1 MIPKIIQ
8 NSMRHF
14 TATAAVILSL
24 ACMFSCKK
32 EKGGGDTL
40 EKIYFVDPASASM
53 VLTQGQTGY
62 IMYATVPESAAA
74 TAVMEWSSSDT
85 NIAEVFNGQVTAI
98 APGNTVITVKCGN
111 VSATLDVQ
119 VVPIPVTSFNVPKS
133 MNAYMDMPTPIKL
146 TVEPAEANAASL
158 EWKSDN
164 PEIAE
169 VVIESGKAFVN
180 AKKEGGCKIT
190 VTPYNNS
197 EASQQ
202 IAVTVYPAIFKL
214 MRRSISGESG
224 YVEILND
231 DSFDITD
238 IGMPTYEGMRYI
250 EMIRLDGGE
259 LLDSSV
265 EVNNENS
272 GIVSITKH
280 KRSESKIILNAEEK
294 SEVGATKI
302 SVSLK
307 DDDNVYTKTF
317 TITRQKHDF
326 TSDTKICR
334 IYTETPVNDVEEMAR
349 EAILAVQM
357 FPAVNAVWTSSNE
370 SVAKVAPLT
379 VDGTGFS
386 PMAEIRTFGEYGSA
400 EITATD
406 ESGEHTRKFTV
417 RVSKASFPAGTKIC
431 IRVDG
436 HIEPV
441 GESTTIRASYD
452 GRNDEAFGL
461 MDASG
466 NYLSTFTNFKWTI
479 ESPSCECSLTPVGA
493 SGVVIAPISTTTFS
507 GSKTATLVCTDD
519 AGNRLTH
526 KIFIDS
532 PNAFRGVENL
542 RVTVDGKSYTGNAKV
557 DIGKTATIDIAK
569 LTYGSSYDGLK
580 WENVGV
586 LGSVYGR
593 TKLNN
598 NSSGSLMSIEF
609 TPNRKMEAMPIS
621 VEDEIG
627 QVRKIYIS
635 SAKFH
640 FPDGAKLYYSYTA
653 VNPTNS
659 GWKEA
664 TSGVLLRPNISTN
677 IKIATSETGA
687 PVVDKAYY
695 YQVWAS
701 AIEKS
706 KKNQYVNEFSPL
718 YNEDYNVFS
727 VFVNGYPPRD
737 DAPEPYGITVKDDYG
752 TSLYNQFYI
761 HELVKFDSSTEFF
774 VWASLGGAGR
784 GYSVKYDKG
793 KDKRLYVDVDPPS
806 SGKIPEVRITWT
818 LSYNA
823 GYYIFPE
830 ARITNSVGEQSEYS
844 MYHVRQ
850 VKFNP
855 VSSTASSPT
864 KVVLFDDYGNTK
876 TIYISYN
883 IKN

>member
-8 NSMRHF
+8 NPMRRF
-14 TATAAVILSL
+14 TAAVAVLLSL
-24 ACMFSCKK
+24 ACAFSCKK

-40 EKIYFVDPASASM
+40 EKIYFVDPESASM
-53 VLTQGQTGY
+53 VLSQGQTGY

-119 VVPIPVTSFNVPKS
+119 VVPIPVTSFSVPKS

-146 TVEPAEANAASL
+146 TVEPAKANAASL

-202 IAVTVYPAIFKL
+202 ISVTVYPAIFKL
-214 MRRSISGESG
+214 MRRSISDESG

-238 IGMPTYEGMRYI
+238 VGMPYEGIRCI
-250 EMIRLDGGE
+250 EMIRLDGDK
-259 LLDSSV
+259 LLESSV

-272 GIVSITKH
+272 GIVSITKRQ
-280 KRSESKIILNAEEK
+280 RSESKVLLNVEEK
-294 SEVGATKI
+294 SEVGATKV

-307 DDDNVYTKTF
+307 EDDNVYTKTF

-334 IYTETPVNDVEEMAR
+334 IYTETPVNDVEEMSRNATM
-349 EAILAVQM
+349 EVQM

-370 SVAKVAPLT
+370 SVAKVVPAT
-379 VDGTGFS
+379 SDGTGFS
-386 PMAEIRTFGEYGSA
+386 PMAEIRTFDEYGSA

-417 RVSKASFPAGTKIC
+417 RVSKASFPAGTKIST
-431 IRVDG
+431 RVNNNYV
-436 HIEPV
+436 PV

-452 GRNDEAFGL
+452 GRNAGGFGL
-461 MDASG
+461 LEASG
-466 NYLSTFTNFKWTI
+466 NPSTFSNIKWTI
-479 ESPSCECSLTPVGA
+479 ESPSCECRLTQVGA
-493 SGVVIAPISTTTFS
+493 NGVIIRPISKTTFS

-519 AGNRLTH
+519 AGNRITH

-532 PNAFRGVENL
+532 PNAFSGVHNL

-569 LTYGSSYDGLK
+569 FTFDSSYDGLK

-586 LGSVYGR
+586 LGGVYGT

-627 QVRKIYIS
+627 QVKKIYIS

-640 FPDGAKLYYSYTA
+640 FPEGAKLYYSYGN
-653 VNPTNS
+653 VDPT
-659 GWKEA
+659 GGYWAE
-664 TSGVLLRPNISTN
+664 VLDGMPLKNDAGTYL
-677 IKIATSETGA
+677 KIATSAEGK
-687 PVVDKAYY
+687 PIVDKAYWD
-695 YQVWAS
+695 QIWAS

-706 KKNQYVNEFSPL
+706 KNHSYIGEF
-718 YNEDYNVFS
+718 DDIRINVLRPWNIFG
-727 VFVNGYPPRD
+727 VFTKKYPTKYQE
-737 DAPEPYGITVKDDYG
+737 PEYYSIEAKDDYG
-752 TSLYNQFYI
+752 TALSAGFYI
-761 HELVKFDSSTEFF
+761 REWVEFKSKDRFQIYMKKTSTYIEYGDGSAVHDDIPDSQLFSDGSIVVKLNFDGNAYRF
-774 VWASLGGAGR
+774 
-784 GYSVKYDKG
+784 
-793 KDKRLYVDVDPPS
+793 P
-806 SGKIPEVRITWT
+806 RI
-818 LSYNA
+818 
-823 GYYIFPE
+823 IV
-830 ARITNSVGEQSEYS
+830 TNSAKQDHPHEYYL
-844 MYHVRQ
+844 YHANFVR
-850 VKFNP
+850 VYP
-855 VSSTASSPT
+855 TSGSPAT
-864 KVVLFDDYGNTK
+864 RLIFSDDFGNMK
-876 TIYISYN
+876 TITFELY
-883 IKN
+883 

>member
-1 MIPKIIQ
+1 
-8 NSMRHF
+8 MRRF
-14 TATAAVILSL
+14 TAAVAVLLSL
-24 ACMFSCKK
+24 ACAFSCKK

-53 VLTQGQTGY
+53 VLSQGQTGY

-119 VVPIPVTSFNVPKS
+119 VVPIPVTNFSVPKS

-202 IAVTVYPAIFKL
+202 ISVTVYPAIFKL
-214 MRRSISGESG
+214 MRRSISGESS

-238 IGMPTYEGMRYI
+238 IGMPYEGIRCI
-250 EMIRLDGGE
+250 EMIRLDGDK
-259 LLDSSV
+259 LLESSV

-272 GIVSITKH
+272 GIVSITKRQ
-280 KRSESKIILNAEEK
+280 RSESKVLLNVEEK
-294 SEVGATKI
+294 SEVGATKV

-307 DDDNVYTKTF
+307 EDDNVYTKTF

-349 EAILAVQM
+349 NATMEVQM

-370 SVAKVAPLT
+370 SVAKVVPAT
-379 VDGTGFS
+379 SDGTGFS

-417 RVSKASFPAGTKIC
+417 KVSKASFPAGTKIST
-431 IRVDG
+431 RVNNNYV
-436 HIEPV
+436 PV

-452 GRNDEAFGL
+452 GRNAGGFGL
-461 MDASG
+461 LEASG
-466 NYLSTFTNFKWTI
+466 NPSTFSNIKWTI
-479 ESPSCECSLTPVGA
+479 ESPSCECRLTQVGA
-493 SGVVIAPISTTTFS
+493 NGVIIRPISKTTFS

-526 KIFIDS
+526 KIFIAS
-532 PNAFRGVENL
+532 PNAFSVVHNL
-542 RVTVDGKSYTGNAKV
+542 RVTVDGKSYTSNAKV

-569 LTYGSSYDGLK
+569 LTFASSYDGLK
-580 WENVGV
+580 WQNVGV
-586 LGSVYGR
+586 LGGVYGT

-609 TPNRKMEAMPIS
+609 TPNRKMDAMPIS

-640 FPDGAKLYYSYTA
+640 FPEGAKLYYSYGN
-653 VNPTNS
+653 VDPT
-659 GWKEA
+659 GGYWAE
-664 TSGVLLRPNISTN
+664 VLDGMPLKNYEGTCL
-677 IKIATSETGA
+677 KIATSAAGK
-687 PVVDKAYY
+687 PIVDKAYWD
-695 YQVWAS
+695 QIWAS

-706 KKNQYVNEFSPL
+706 KNNSYVYEFGATMINALKPENVFAIFTKQYPAKNQ
-718 YNEDYNVFS
+718 D
-727 VFVNGYPPRD
+727 
-737 DAPEPYGITVKDDYG
+737 PEPYSIEVKDDYG
-752 TSLYNQFYI
+752 SAISARFYI
-761 HELVKFDSSTEFF
+761 REWVKFDSDTRFEIGKKNGNLFIDYNNGSSESIRIPKSDLFSDGSIF
-774 VWASLGGAGR
+774 VRMKFGN
-784 GYSVKYDKG
+784 V
-793 KDKRLYVDVDPPS
+793 LYRFSRIIVTNSAKPDNPYEYYLYHENFIREYPTSS
-806 SGKIPEVRITWT
+806 SGSGTR
-818 LSYNA
+818 L
-823 GYYIFPE
+823 IFSDDFGNMKTFTFT
-830 ARITNSVGEQSEYS
+830 TN
-844 MYHVRQ
+844 
-850 VKFNP
+850 
-855 VSSTASSPT
+855 
-864 KVVLFDDYGNTK
+864 
-876 TIYISYN
+876 
-883 IKN
+883 

>member
-1 MIPKIIQ
+1 
-8 NSMRHF
+8 MRQL
-14 TATAAVILSL
+14 TASVAVLLSL
-24 ACMFSCKK
+24 ACVFSCKK
-32 EKGGGDTL
+32 EKGGGDAL
-40 EKIYFVDPASASM
+40 EKIYFVDPASATM
-53 VLTQGQTGY
+53 VITQGRSEQ
-62 IMYATVPESAAA
+62 ILYATVPEKAAD
-74 TAVMEWSSSDT
+74 TAILEWFSDDPS
-85 NIAEVFNGQVTAI
+85 IADVINGLVTAI
-98 APGNTVITVKCGN
+98 APGNTVITAKCGN
-111 VSATLDVQ
+111 VTATVDVQ
-119 VVPIPVTSFNVPKS
+119 VVPIPVTSFSVPKTMS
-133 MNAYMDMPTPIKL
+133 AYMDMPVQIKL
-146 TVEPAEANAASL
+146 TLEPAEANAASL

-169 VVIESGKAFVN
+169 VVIEDGKAFVN
-180 AKKEGGCKIT
+180 AKKEGGCKIS
-190 VTPYNNS
+190 VSPYGRS
-197 EASQQ
+197 DESKE
-202 IAVTVYPAIFKL
+202 IAVTVYPAAFKL
-214 MRRSISGESG
+214 MRRTISGESG
-224 YVEILND
+224 YVEIPND

-250 EMIRLDGGE
+250 EMIRVDGGE

-265 EVNNENS
+265 EVYNENP

-294 SEVGATKI
+294 SEVGATKV

-307 DDDNVYTKTF
+307 EDDNVYTKTF

-370 SVAKVAPLT
+370 SVAKVVPLT
-379 VDGTGFS
+379 IDGTGFS

-417 RVSKASFPAGTKIC
+417 KVSKASFPAGTKIG
-431 IRVDG
+431 IRVG
-436 HIEPV
+436 GKIEPV

-452 GRNDEAFGL
+452 GRNDEGFCL

-466 NYLSTFTNFKWTI
+466 NYLTSFTNFKWTI
-479 ESPSCECSLTPVGA
+479 ESPSCECRLATAGA
-493 SGVVIAPISTTTFS
+493 SGVVVTPISTTTFS

-532 PNAFRGVENL
+532 PNAFSGVQNL
-542 RVTVDGKSYTGNAKV
+542 RVTVDGKSYTSNAKV

-569 LTYGSSYDGLK
+569 LTVDSSYDGLK

-586 LGSVYGR
+586 LGSVYGT

-627 QVRKIYIS
+627 QVKKIYIS

-640 FPDGAKLYYSYTA
+640 FPDGAKLYYSYGN
-653 VNPTNS
+653 VDPTGGYWSEVMDGMPLKNDA
-659 GWKEA
+659 G
-664 TSGVLLRPNISTN
+664 TYL
-677 IKIATSETGA
+677 KIATSAGGK
-687 PVVDKAYY
+687 PIVDKAYWD
-695 YQVWAS
+695 QIWAS

-706 KKNQYVNEFSPL
+706 KNHSYIGEF
-718 YNEDYNVFS
+718 DDIRINVLRPWNIFG
-727 VFVNGYPPRD
+727 VFTKKYPTKYQ
-737 DAPEPYGITVKDDYG
+737 EPVYYSIEAKDDYG
-752 TSLYNQFYI
+752 TALSARFYI
-761 HELVKFDSSTEFF
+761 REWVKFDSKDRFHVEMKKTTTYIKYGDGSAVHDDIPDSQLF
-774 VWASLGGAGR
+774 SDG
-784 GYSVKYDKG
+784 SIIVKLNFDG
-793 KDKRLYVDVDPPS
+793 KPYRFS
-806 SGKIPEVRITWT
+806 RI
-818 LSYNA
+818 
-823 GYYIFPE
+823 IV
-830 ARITNSVGEQSEYS
+830 TNSAKQDHPYEYYL
-844 MYHVRQ
+844 YHADYVR
-850 VKFNP
+850 VYP
-855 VSSTASSPT
+855 TSSNMGTRVIFS
-864 KVVLFDDYGNTK
+864 DDFGNMK
-876 TIYISYN
+876 TITFKLY
-883 IKN
+883 

>member
-8 NSMRHF
+8 NPMRHF

-119 VVPIPVTSFNVPKS
+119 VVPIPVTSFSVPKS

-146 TVEPAEANAASL
+146 TLEPAEANAASL
-158 EWKSDN
+158 LWESDN

-180 AKKEGGCKIT
+180 AKKEGGCKIS
-190 VTPYNNS
+190 VTPYNS
-197 EASQQ
+197 SDASQK
-202 IAVTVYPAIFKL
+202 IEVTVYPAIFKL
-214 MRRSISGESG
+214 MRRSISGESS

-238 IGMPTYEGMRYI
+238 IGMPTYEGIRCI
-250 EMIRLDGGE
+250 EMIRLDGDK
-259 LLDSSV
+259 LLESSV

-272 GIVSITKH
+272 GIVSITKRQ
-280 KRSESKIILNAEEK
+280 RSESKVLLNVEEK
-294 SEVGATKI
+294 SEVGATKV

-307 DDDNVYTKTF
+307 EDDNVYTKTF

-349 EAILAVQM
+349 NATMEVQM

-370 SVAKVAPLT
+370 SVAKVVPAT
-379 VDGTGFS
+379 SDGTGFS

-417 RVSKASFPAGTKIC
+417 KVSKASFPAGTKIC
-431 IRVDG
+431 IRVG
-436 HIEPV
+436 GKIEPV

-479 ESPSCECSLTPVGA
+479 ESPSCECSLTPVGV
-493 SGVVIAPISTTTFS
+493 SGVVVAPISTTTFS

-526 KIFIDS
+526 KIIIAS
-532 PNAFRGVENL
+532 PNAFSGVQNL
-542 RVTVDGKSYTGNAKV
+542 RVTVDGKSYTSNAKV

-569 LTYGSSYDGLK
+569 LTFDSSYDGLK

-586 LGSVYGR
+586 LGSVYGT

-598 NSSGSLMSIEF
+598 NSSGSLKSIEF

-627 QVRKIYIS
+627 QVKKIYIS
-635 SAKFH
+635 SAEFQ
-640 FPDGAKLYYSYTA
+640 FPEGAKIYISYYKSTWSTSDDKLFFNNGSTYFRVGTSATDFVKSGSPVKWSRVKTYPKLNYNSTFRALPEGDASIYALSPTSYPNDYANDDYTLVA
-653 VNPTNS
+653 KDAYGTEVSARFKVKKFMDFNDGCWFRLDHTYNEPSSIYKFGDGNDVYVTLPAKASYKVGMTCCPKEKGNTVYVNRAEISDFKNGS
-659 GWKEA
+659 
-664 TSGVLLRPNISTN
+664 ISTRTE
-677 IKIATSETGA
+677 K
-687 PVVDKAYY
+687 PVFRA
-695 YQVWAS
+695 
-701 AIEKS
+701 E
-706 KKNQYVNEFSPL
+706 
-718 YNEDYNVFS
+718 
-727 VFVNGYPPRD
+727 
-737 DAPEPYGITVKDDYG
+737 ITVKREEY
-752 TSLYNQFYI
+752 
-761 HELVKFDSSTEFF
+761 
-774 VWASLGGAGR
+774 
-784 GYSVKYDKG
+784 
-793 KDKRLYVDVDPPS
+793 
-806 SGKIPEVRITWT
+806 
-818 LSYNA
+818 
-823 GYYIFPE
+823 
-830 ARITNSVGEQSEYS
+830 ARITFY
-844 MYHVRQ
+844 
-850 VKFNP
+850 
-855 VSSTASSPT
+855 
-864 KVVLFDDYGNTK
+864 DDYGNK
-876 TIYISYN
+876 KAFYI
-883 IKN
+883 KHK

>member
-8 NSMRHF
+8 NPMRRF
-14 TATAAVILSL
+14 TAAVAVLLSL
-24 ACMFSCKK
+24 ACAFSCKK

-53 VLTQGQTGY
+53 VLSQGQTGY

-111 VSATLDVQ
+111 VLATLDVQ
-119 VVPIPVTSFNVPKS
+119 VVPIPVSNFSVPKS

-202 IAVTVYPAIFKL
+202 ISVTVYPAIFKL

-238 IGMPTYEGMRYI
+238 IGMPYEGIRCI
-250 EMIRLDGGE
+250 EMIRLDGDK
-259 LLDSSV
+259 LLESSV

-272 GIVSITKH
+272 GIVSITKRQ
-280 KRSESKIILNAEEK
+280 RSESKVLLNVEEK
-294 SEVGATKI
+294 SEVGATKV

-307 DDDNVYTKTF
+307 EDDNVYTKTF

-334 IYTETPVNDVEEMAR
+334 IYTETPVNDVEEMSRNATM
-349 EAILAVQM
+349 EVQM

-370 SVAKVAPLT
+370 SVAKVVPAT
-379 VDGTGFS
+379 SDGTGFS
-386 PMAEIRTFGEYGSA
+386 PMAEIQTFGEYGSA

-406 ESGEHTRKFTV
+406 ESGKNTRKFTV
-417 RVSKASFPAGTKIC
+417 KVSKASFPAGTKIST
-431 IRVDG
+431 RVNNNYV
-436 HIEPV
+436 PV

-452 GRNDEAFGL
+452 GRNAGGFGL
-461 MDASG
+461 LEASG
-466 NYLSTFTNFKWTI
+466 NPSTFSNIKWTI
-479 ESPSCECSLTPVGA
+479 ESPSCECRLTQVGA
-493 SGVVIAPISTTTFS
+493 NGVIIRPISKTTFS

-532 PNAFRGVENL
+532 PNAFSGVHNL
-542 RVTVDGKSYTGNAKV
+542 RVTVDGKSYTSNAKV

-569 LTYGSSYDGLK
+569 FTFDSSYDGLK

-586 LGSVYGR
+586 LGSVYGT

-635 SAKFH
+635 SAEFQ
-640 FPDGAKLYYSYTA
+640 FPEGAK
-653 VNPTNS
+653 
-659 GWKEA
+659 
-664 TSGVLLRPNISTN
+664 
-677 IKIATSETGA
+677 
-687 PVVDKAYY
+687 
-695 YQVWAS
+695 
-701 AIEKS
+701 
-706 KKNQYVNEFSPL
+706 
-718 YNEDYNVFS
+718 
-727 VFVNGYPPRD
+727 
-737 DAPEPYGITVKDDYG
+737 
-752 TSLYNQFYI
+752 
-761 HELVKFDSSTEFF
+761 
-774 VWASLGGAGR
+774 
-784 GYSVKYDKG
+784 
-793 KDKRLYVDVDPPS
+793 
-806 SGKIPEVRITWT
+806 
-818 LSYNA
+818 
-823 GYYIFPE
+823 
-830 ARITNSVGEQSEYS
+830 
-844 MYHVRQ
+844 
-850 VKFNP
+850 
-855 VSSTASSPT
+855 
-864 KVVLFDDYGNTK
+864 
-876 TIYISYN
+876 IYISYN
-883 IKN
+883 KSTWNTKDDWAFFNNGSTYFRVGTSATDFVKSGLPVEWSCVKCWPTSNYGSKLRVLPGEDASQYVLSPLAYADDYKADEYIVIAKDAYGTEVRSPLMLKKFMNFNNAVWVRLKYYDNGTQKTETLTYTFDSGKDVYKTLPAKATNLVVLECSPYENGNTVYVNCAEIIDFKNGSVGTRTKKPAFREEVTIKSEEYARITFYDDYGNKKAFYIKKK

>member
-1 MIPKIIQ
+1 MIPAIIHK
-8 NSMRHF
+8 SMRQL
-14 TATAAVILSL
+14 TASVAVLLSL
-24 ACMFSCKK
+24 ACVFSCKK
-32 EKGGGDTL
+32 EKGGGDAL
-40 EKIYFVDPASASM
+40 EKIYFVDPASATM
-53 VLTQGQTGY
+53 VITQGRSEQ
-62 IMYATVPESAAA
+62 ILYATVPEKAADTA
-74 TAVMEWSSSDT
+74 ILEWFSDDPSIADVINGLVTAV
-85 NIAEVFNGQVTAI
+85 
-98 APGNTVITVKCGN
+98 APGNTVITAKCGN
-111 VSATLDVQ
+111 VTASVDVQ
-119 VVPIPVTSFNVPKS
+119 VVPIPVTSFSVPKS

-146 TVEPAEANAASL
+146 TLEPAEANAASL

-169 VVIESGKAFVN
+169 VVIEDGKAFVN

-202 IAVTVYPAIFKL
+202 ISVTVYPAIFKL
-214 MRRSISGESG
+214 MRSSISGESG

-265 EVNNENS
+265 DVYNENP
-272 GIVSITKH
+272 GIVSITKS
-280 KRSESKIILNAEEK
+280 KRSESKILLNAEEK
-294 SEVGATKI
+294 SEVGATKV

-307 DDDNVYTKTF
+307 EDDNVYTKTF

-379 VDGTGFS
+379 SDGTGFS

-431 IRVDG
+431 IRVNG
-436 HIEPV
+436 KIEPV

-479 ESPSCECSLTPVGA
+479 ESPSCECRLATVGA
-493 SGVVIAPISTTTFS
+493 SGVVVTPISTTTFS

-526 KIFIDS
+526 KIIIAS
-532 PNAFRGVENL
+532 PNAFSGVHNL

-569 LTYGSSYDGLK
+569 FTFDSSYDGLK

-598 NSSGSLMSIEF
+598 NSSGSLVSIEF

-640 FPDGAKLYYSYTA
+640 FPDGAKLYYSYGN
-653 VNPTNS
+653 VDPT
-659 GWKEA
+659 GGYWAE
-664 TSGVLLRPNISTN
+664 VLDGMPLKNDAGTYL
-677 IKIATSETGA
+677 KIATSAEGK
-687 PVVDKAYY
+687 PIVDKAYWD
-695 YQVWAS
+695 QIWAS

-706 KKNQYVNEFSPL
+706 KNHSYIGEF
-718 YNEDYNVFS
+718 DDIRINVLRPWNIFG
-727 VFVNGYPPRD
+727 VFTKKYPTKYQE
-737 DAPEPYGITVKDDYG
+737 PEYYSIEAKDDYG
-752 TSLYNQFYI
+752 TALSAGFYI
-761 HELVKFDSSTEFF
+761 REWVEFKSEDRFQIYMKKTSTYIKYGDGSAVHDDIPDSQLFSDGSIIVKLNFDGNAYRF
-774 VWASLGGAGR
+774 
-784 GYSVKYDKG
+784 
-793 KDKRLYVDVDPPS
+793 P
-806 SGKIPEVRITWT
+806 RI
-818 LSYNA
+818 
-823 GYYIFPE
+823 IV
-830 ARITNSVGEQSEYS
+830 TNSAKQDHPHEYYLYHANFVRVYPTSSNVGTRLIFS
-844 MYHVRQ
+844 
-850 VKFNP
+850 
-855 VSSTASSPT
+855 
-864 KVVLFDDYGNTK
+864 DDFGNMK
-876 TIYISYN
+876 TITFKLY
-883 IKN
+883 

>member
-8 NSMRHF
+8 NPMRRF
-14 TATAAVILSL
+14 TAAVAVLLSL
-24 ACMFSCKK
+24 ACAFSCKK

-40 EKIYFVDPASASM
+40 EKIYFVDPESASM
-53 VLTQGQTGY
+53 VLSQGQTGY

-119 VVPIPVTSFNVPKS
+119 VVPIPVTSFSVPKS

-202 IAVTVYPAIFKL
+202 ISVTVYPAIFKL
-214 MRRSISGESG
+214 MRSSISGESG

-265 EVNNENS
+265 DVYNENP
-272 GIVSITKH
+272 GIVSITKS
-280 KRSESKIILNAEEK
+280 KRSESKILLNAEEK
-294 SEVGATKI
+294 SEVGATKV

-307 DDDNVYTKTF
+307 EDDNVYTKTF

-379 VDGTGFS
+379 SDGTGFS

-417 RVSKASFPAGTKIC
+417 RVSKASFPAGTKIST
-431 IRVDG
+431 RVNNNYV
-436 HIEPV
+436 PV

-452 GRNDEAFGL
+452 GRNAGGFGL
-461 MDASG
+461 LEASG
-466 NYLSTFTNFKWTI
+466 NPSTFSNIKWTI
-479 ESPSCECSLTPVGA
+479 ESPSCECRLTQVGA
-493 SGVVIAPISTTTFS
+493 NGVIIRPISKTTFS

-519 AGNRLTH
+519 AGNRITH

-532 PNAFRGVENL
+532 PNAFSGVHNL

-569 LTYGSSYDGLK
+569 FTFDSSYDGLK

-586 LGSVYGR
+586 LGGVYGT

-627 QVRKIYIS
+627 QVKKIYIS

-640 FPDGAKLYYSYTA
+640 FPEGAKLYYSYGN
-653 VNPTNS
+653 VDPT
-659 GWKEA
+659 GGYWAE
-664 TSGVLLRPNISTN
+664 VLDGMPLKNDAGTYL
-677 IKIATSETGA
+677 KIATSAEGK
-687 PVVDKAYY
+687 PIVDKAYWD
-695 YQVWAS
+695 QIWAS

-706 KKNQYVNEFSPL
+706 KNHSYIGEF
-718 YNEDYNVFS
+718 DDIRINVLRPWNIFG
-727 VFVNGYPPRD
+727 VFTKKYPTKYQE
-737 DAPEPYGITVKDDYG
+737 PEYYSIEAKDDYG
-752 TSLYNQFYI
+752 TALSAGFYI
-761 HELVKFDSSTEFF
+761 REWVEFKSKDRFQIYMKKTSTYIEYGDGSAVHDDIPDSQLFSDGSIIVKLNFDGNAYRF
-774 VWASLGGAGR
+774 
-784 GYSVKYDKG
+784 
-793 KDKRLYVDVDPPS
+793 P
-806 SGKIPEVRITWT
+806 RI
-818 LSYNA
+818 
-823 GYYIFPE
+823 IV
-830 ARITNSVGEQSEYS
+830 TNSAKQDHPHEYYL
-844 MYHVRQ
+844 YHANFVR
-850 VKFNP
+850 VYP
-855 VSSTASSPT
+855 TSGSPAT
-864 KVVLFDDYGNTK
+864 RLIFSDDFGNMK
-876 TIYISYN
+876 TITFELY
-883 IKN
+883 

>member
-8 NSMRHF
+8 NPMRRF
-14 TATAAVILSL
+14 TAAVAVLLSL
-24 ACMFSCKK
+24 ACAFSCKK

-53 VLTQGQTGY
+53 VLSQGQTGY

-119 VVPIPVTSFNVPKS
+119 VVPIPVTSFSVPKS

-158 EWKSDN
+158 LWKSDN

-202 IAVTVYPAIFKL
+202 ISVTVYPAIFKL
-214 MRRSISGESG
+214 MRRSISGESS

-238 IGMPTYEGMRYI
+238 IGMPYEGIRCI
-250 EMIRLDGGE
+250 EMIRLDGSE
-259 LLDSSV
+259 LLESSV

-272 GIVSITKH
+272 GIVSITKRQ
-280 KRSESKIILNAEEK
+280 RSESKVLLNVEEK
-294 SEVGATKI
+294 SEVGATKV

-307 DDDNVYTKTF
+307 EDDNVYTKTF

-349 EAILAVQM
+349 NATMEVQM

-370 SVAKVAPLT
+370 SVAKVVPAT
-379 VDGTGFS
+379 SDGTGFS

-417 RVSKASFPAGTKIC
+417 KVSKASFPAGTKIC
-431 IRVDG
+431 IRVNG
-436 HIEPV
+436 KIEPV

-493 SGVVIAPISTTTFS
+493 SGVVVAPISTTTFS

-519 AGNRLTH
+519 AGNQLKH
-526 KIFIDS
+526 KIIIYS
-532 PNAFRGVENL
+532 PIAFGRNALGAKVNSEMFYE
-542 RVTVDGKSYTGNAKV
+542 DAKV
-557 DIGKTATIDIAK
+557 DIGNKAVVALYGNKKVPVTLAGVKWSGLEK
-569 LTYGSSYDGLK
+569 LNSYGSVNISTNSTNTISYF
-580 WENVGV
+580 
-586 LGSVYGR
+586 
-593 TKLNN
+593 
-598 NSSGSLMSIEF
+598 EF
-609 TPNRKMEAMPIS
+609 TPNKKMESVTIT

-627 QVRKIYIS
+627 QEQTLDIQ
-635 SAKFH
+635 SAAFH
-640 FPDGAKLYYSYTA
+640 FPKGAKLYYSYGN
-653 VNPTNS
+653 VDPTGGYWS
-659 GWKEA
+659 E
-664 TSGVLLRPNISTN
+664 VLDGMPLKNDAGTYL
-677 IKIATSETGA
+677 KIATSAAGK
-687 PVVDKAYY
+687 PIVDNAFWD
-695 YQVWAS
+695 QIWAS

-706 KKNQYVNEFSPL
+706 KNHSYIGEFDDIRINVLKPVNIFG
-718 YNEDYNVFS
+718 VFTKK
-727 VFVNGYPPRD
+727 YPTKYQE
-737 DAPEPYGITVKDDYG
+737 PEYYSIEAKDDYG
-752 TSLYNQFYI
+752 TALSARFYI
-761 HELVKFDSSTEFF
+761 REWVKFDSDTRFEI
-774 VWASLGGAGR
+774 G
-784 GYSVKYDKG
+784 KNKG
-793 KDKRLYVDVDPPS
+793 NLFIDYNNGS
-806 SGKIPEVRITWT
+806 SESIKIPKSELFSDGSIFVRVKFGNV
-818 LSYNA
+818 LYR
-823 GYYIFPE
+823 FP
-830 ARITNSVGEQSEYS
+830 RIIVTNSAKEDHPHEYYL
-844 MYHVRQ
+844 YHERFVREY
-850 VKFNP
+850 P
-855 VSSTASSPT
+855 TSSSPAT
-864 KVVLFDDYGNTK
+864 RLVFSDDFGNKK
-876 TIYISYN
+876 TFTFKSIN
-883 IKN
+883 

>member
-53 VLTQGQTGY
+53 LLTQGQTGY

-119 VVPIPVTSFNVPKS
+119 VVPIPVTSFSVPKS
-133 MNAYMDMPTPIKL
+133 MNAYMDMPTPVKL
-146 TVEPAEANAASL
+146 TMEPAEANAASL

-180 AKKEGGCKIT
+180 AKKEGGCKIS
-190 VTPYNNS
+190 VTPYNS
-197 EASQQ
+197 SDASQK
-202 IAVTVYPAIFKL
+202 IEVTVYPAIFKL
-214 MRRSISGESG
+214 MRNSISDESG

-238 IGMPTYEGMRYI
+238 IGMPTYEGIRCI
-250 EMIRLDGGE
+250 EMIRLDGSE

-272 GIVSITKH
+272 GIVSITKY
-280 KRSESKIILNAEEK
+280 KRSESKILLNAEEK
-294 SEVGATKI
+294 SEVGATKV

-307 DDDNVYTKTF
+307 EDDNVYTKTF
-317 TITRQKHDF
+317 TLTRQKHDF
-326 TSDTKICR
+326 TSDTKICQ

-349 EAILAVQM
+349 EAMLAVQM

-379 VDGTGFS
+379 IDGTGFS

-417 RVSKASFPAGTKIC
+417 RVSKASFPAGTKIGT
-431 IRVDG
+431 RVG
-436 HIEPV
+436 GKLVPV
-441 GESTTIRASYD
+441 GESTTLRASYD
-452 GRNDEAFGL
+452 GRNDAGFGL

-466 NYLSTFTNFKWTI
+466 NYLTTFTNFKWTI
-479 ESPSCECSLTPVGA
+479 ESPSCECRLSTVGA

-532 PNAFRGVENL
+532 PNAFSGVQNL
-542 RVTVDGKSYTGNAKV
+542 RVTVDGKSYTSNAKV

-569 LTYGSSYDGLK
+569 STFDSSYDGLK

-586 LGSVYGR
+586 LGSVYGT

-627 QVRKIYIS
+627 QVRKIYIT
-635 SAKFH
+635 SAEFQ
-640 FPDGAKLYYSYTA
+640 FPEGAKIY
-653 VNPTNS
+653 
-659 GWKEA
+659 
-664 TSGVLLRPNISTN
+664 IS
-677 IKIATSETGA
+677 
-687 PVVDKAYY
+687 Y
-695 YQVWAS
+695 YQSTWS
-701 AIEKS
+701 TS
-706 KKNQYVNEFSPL
+706 DDCLFFN
-718 YNEDYNVFS
+718 
-727 VFVNGYPPRD
+727 NGSTYFR
-737 DAPEPYGITVKDDYG
+737 VG
-752 TSLYNQFYI
+752 TSATDFVKSGSPVKWSCVKTYPKSNYN
-761 HELVKFDSSTEFF
+761 STFR
-774 VWASLGGAGR
+774 VLPSGDASIYAL
-784 GYSVKYDKG
+784 
-793 KDKRLYVDVDPPS
+793 
-806 SGKIPEVRITWT
+806 
-818 LSYNA
+818 
-823 GYYIFPE
+823 
-830 ARITNSVGEQSEYS
+830 
-844 MYHVRQ
+844 
-850 VKFNP
+850 
-855 VSSTASSPT
+855 SPT
-864 KVVLFDDYGNTK
+864 KYPSDYDDDDYTLVAKDAYGTEVSERFKVKKFMNFNDGIWFRLRYYVSGSNYDTVSKGWNYKFESGKDIYVTLPKGAYNYVKLDCCPYEYGNCVYVNRAEILDFEKSPYRFRTKKPALGVEATVKSEEYACITFYDDYGNK
-876 TIYISYN
+876 KAFY
-883 IKN
+883 IKNK

>member
-1 MIPKIIQ
+1 
-8 NSMRHF
+8 MRRF
-14 TATAAVILSL
+14 MAAVAVLLSL
-24 ACMFSCKK
+24 ACAFSCKK

-53 VLTQGQTGY
+53 VLSQGQTGY

-119 VVPIPVTSFNVPKS
+119 VVPIPVTSFSVPKS

-146 TVEPAEANAASL
+146 TVEPAKANAASL
-158 EWKSDN
+158 EWKSDY

-197 EASQQ
+197 DASQK
-202 IAVTVYPAIFKL
+202 IEVTVYPAIFKL
-214 MRRSISGESG
+214 MRRSISGESS

-238 IGMPTYEGMRYI
+238 IGMPTYEGIRCL
-250 EMIRLDGGE
+250 EMIRLDGDK
-259 LLDSSV
+259 LLESSV

-272 GIVSITKH
+272 GIVSITKRQ
-280 KRSESKIILNAEEK
+280 RSESKVLLNVEEK
-294 SEVGATKI
+294 SEVGATKV

-307 DDDNVYTKTF
+307 EDDNVYTKTF

-349 EAILAVQM
+349 NATMEVQM

-370 SVAKVAPLT
+370 SVAKVVPAT
-379 VDGTGFS
+379 SDGTGFS

-417 RVSKASFPAGTKIC
+417 KVSKASFPAGTKIC
-431 IRVDG
+431 IRVNG
-436 HIEPV
+436 KIEPV

-493 SGVVIAPISTTTFS
+493 SGVVVAPISTTTFS

-532 PNAFRGVENL
+532 PNAFSGVHNL
-542 RVTVDGKSYTGNAKV
+542 RVTVDGKSYTSNAKV

-569 LTYGSSYDGLK
+569 LTFDSSYDGLK

-586 LGSVYGR
+586 LGSVYGT

-635 SAKFH
+635 SGAFQ
-640 FPDGAKLYYSYTA
+640 FPEGAKIYFSYNKSTWDTSNDFRFFNNGSTYFRVGTSA
-653 VNPTNS
+653 TDFVKSGLPVEWSCIKCWPTSNYGS
-659 GWKEA
+659 KFR
-664 TSGVLLRPNISTN
+664 VLP
-677 IKIATSETGA
+677 SE
-687 PVVDKAYY
+687 D
-695 YQVWAS
+695 AS
-701 AIEKS
+701 
-706 KKNQYVNEFSPL
+706 QYVLSPVA
-718 YNEDYNVFS
+718 Y
-727 VFVNGYPPRD
+727 
-737 DAPEPYGITVKDDYG
+737 ADDYKADEYIVIAKDAYG
-752 TSLYNQFYI
+752 TEVRSPFMLK
-761 HELVKFDSSTEFF
+761 KFMNFNDAIWFRLKYYDNGIKKSVTLTYTSDS
-774 VWASLGGAGR
+774 
-784 GYSVKYDKG
+784 G
-793 KDKRLYVDVDPPS
+793 KDVYKTLPAKATNLVVLECSPYENGNTVYVNSAEIIDFKNGSVGTRTKKPAFREEVTIK
-806 SGKIPEVRITWT
+806 SGE
-818 LSYNA
+818 Y
-823 GYYIFPE
+823 
-830 ARITNSVGEQSEYS
+830 ARITFY
-844 MYHVRQ
+844 
-850 VKFNP
+850 
-855 VSSTASSPT
+855 
-864 KVVLFDDYGNTK
+864 DDYGNK
-876 TIYISYN
+876 KAFYI
-883 IKN
+883 KKK